1 MSRVLKVSQSNY
13 RLQTAAGG
21 TITLD
26 TGVDVGTVIVTGDL
40 VVQGETTTVNTTNL
54 AIEDNVIVLNKNQ
67 TGSGIALTAPISGR
81 SGIQIGRGT
90 SQVLYPDAQFI
101 FDENVNHYDFPNTTN
116 VGGTFV
122 LKTVDGKKAGLQV
135 ATIVNDGA
143 SNLVFDMQS
152 TSGVLSIANSTN
164 YYLRVTNDNDIPNW
178 RTILNYVA
186 ASNGVATVDRMYFPP
201 GASFGSEDSKVQA
214 FNTNI
219 QFYVGQQ
226 IRATISPVGVSVNN
240 INLFTDTIT
249 NTSAN
254 NLVLTAINNNV
265 KIDAVLNLTDQS
277 LSPAVVS
284 GVTKLYSTSTV
295 GPGKSG
301 LFFKNVN
308 TSDELVSKNRAVLL
322 SILL

>member
-13 RLQTAAGG
+13 RLQTASGG

-40 VVQGETTTVNTTNL
+40 IVQGETTTVNTTNL
-54 AIEDNVIVLNKNQ
+54 AIEDNIIVLNKNQ
-67 TGSGIALTAPISGR
+67 TGAGITLASPISGQ
-81 SGIQIGRGT
+81 SGVQISRGT
-90 SQVLYPDAQFI
+90 RPAGQFL

-122 LKTVDGKKAGLQV
+122 LKTNDGKKAGLQV

-143 SNLVFDMQS
+143 SNLVFDMQAS
-152 TSGVLSIANSTN
+152 QGVLSIANSTN
-164 YYLRVTNDNDIPNW
+164 YYQRVTQDDHIPNW

-201 GASFGSEDSKVQA
+201 GAAFGFEDSKVQA
-214 FNTNI
+214 FQTNI
-219 QFYVGQQ
+219 QFFVGQQ

-249 NTSAN
+249 NTSSN
-254 NLVLTAINNNV
+254 SLVLTAINNNV
-265 KIDAVLNLTDQS
+265 KIDAVLNLSDQS
-277 LSPAVVS
+277 LDPSVPAGS
-284 GVTKLYSTSTV
+284 TKLYSKPTV
-295 GPGKSG
+295 GPGNSG

-308 TSDELVSKNRAVLL
+308 ISDELVSRSRAVLL

>member
-13 RLQTAAGG
+13 RLQTASGG

-26 TGVDVGTVIVTGDL
+26 TGTDVGTVIVTGDL
-40 VVQGETTTVNTTNL
+40 VVQGETTTINTTNL
-54 AIEDNVIVLNKNQ
+54 SIEDNIIVLNKNQ
-67 TGSGIALTAPISGR
+67 TGAGITLASPISGR
-81 SGIQIGRGT
+81 SGVEIGRG
-90 SQVLYPDAQFI
+90 SRPAGQFL
-101 FDENVNHYDFPNTTN
+101 FDENINHYDYPNTVN
-116 VGGTFV
+116 VGGTFI
-122 LKTVDGKKAGLQV
+122 LKTNDGKKAGLQV
-135 ATIVNDGA
+135 ATIVNDGS
-143 SNLVFDMQS
+143 SNLVFDMQTS
-152 TSGVLSIANSTN
+152 SGVLSIANSTN
-164 YYLRVTNDNDIPNW
+164 YYQRVTHDDDIPNW
-178 RTILNYVA
+178 KTITNYVA
-186 ASNGVATVDRMYFPP
+186 ASNGVATVDRMYFPVSS
-201 GASFGSEDSKVQA
+201 AFGFEDSKIQA

-265 KIDAVLNLTDQS
+265 KVDAVLNLSDQS
-277 LSPAVVS
+277 LTPATVS
-284 GVTKLYSTSTV
+284 GVTKLYSTATV

>member
-13 RLQTAAGG
+13 RLQTASGG

-54 AIEDNVIVLNKNQ
+54 AIEDNIIVLNKNQ
-67 TGSGIALTAPISGR
+67 TGAGITLASPINGQSGVQIS
-81 SGIQIGRGT
+81 RGNR
-90 SQVLYPDAQFI
+90 PAGQFL

-116 VGGTFV
+116 IGGTFV
-122 LKTVDGKKAGLQV
+122 LKTNDGKKSGLQV
-135 ATIVNDGA
+135 ATIVNDGS
-143 SNLVFDMQS
+143 SNLVFDMQAS
-152 TSGVLSIANSTN
+152 QGVLSIANSTN
-164 YYLRVTNDNDIPNW
+164 YYQRVTQDDHIPNW
-178 RTILNYVA
+178 RTITNYVA

-201 GASFGSEDSKVQA
+201 GAAFGFEDSKVQA
-214 FNTNI
+214 FQTNI
-219 QFYVGQQ
+219 QFFVGQQ

-249 NTSAN
+249 NTSSN
-254 NLVLTAINNNV
+254 SLVLTAINNNV
-265 KIDAVLNLTDQS
+265 KIDAVLNLSDQS
-277 LSPAVVS
+277 LDPSVPAGS
-284 GVTKLYSTSTV
+284 TKLYSRPTV
-295 GPGKSG
+295 GPGNSG

-308 TSDELVSKNRAVLL
+308 ISDELVSRSRAVLL

>member
-13 RLQTAAGG
+13 RLQTASGG

-54 AIEDNVIVLNKNQ
+54 AIEDNIIVLNKNQ
-67 TGSGIALTAPISGR
+67 TGAGITLASPISGR
-81 SGIQIGRGT
+81 SGVEISRGIR
-90 SQVLYPDAQFI
+90 PAGQFL

-122 LKTVDGKKAGLQV
+122 LKTNDGKKAGLQV

-152 TSGVLSIANSTN
+152 TSGVLSVANSTN
-164 YYLRVTNDNDIPNW
+164 YYLRVVNDNDIPNW
-178 RTILNYVA
+178 KTITNYVA
-186 ASNGVATVDRMYFPP
+186 AQQGVATVDRMYFPVSS
-201 GASFGSEDSKVQA
+201 AFGFEDSKVQA

-265 KIDAVLNLTDQS
+265 KVDAVLNLTDQS
-277 LSPAVVS
+277 LIPATVS
-284 GVTKLYSTSTV
+284 GVTKLYSTSTA

>member
-13 RLQTAAGG
+13 RLQTASGG

-26 TGVDVGTVIVTGDL
+26 TGTDVGTVIVTGDL
-40 VVQGETTTVNTTNL
+40 VVQGETTTINTTNL
-54 AIEDNVIVLNKNQ
+54 AIEDNIIVLNKNQ
-67 TGSGIALTAPISGR
+67 TGAGITLASPINGQA
-81 SGIQIGRGT
+81 GVQISRG
-90 SQVLYPDAQFI
+90 SRAAGLFL
-101 FDENVNHYDFPNTTN
+101 FDENINHYDYPNTTN
-116 VGGTFV
+116 VGGTFI
-122 LKTVDGKKAGLQV
+122 LKTSDGKKAGLQL
-135 ATIVNDGA
+135 ATIVNDGS

-152 TSGVLSIANSTN
+152 SDGVLSVANSTN
-164 YYLRVTNDNDIPNW
+164 YYQRVTHDNDIPNW
-178 RTILNYVA
+178 RTVTNYVA
-186 ASNGVATVDRMYFPP
+186 ASNGVATVDRMYYPP
-201 GASFGSEDSKVQA
+201 GAAFGFEDSKVQA

-265 KIDAVLNLTDQS
+265 KVDAVLNLSDQS

-284 GVTKLYSTSTV
+284 GVTKLYSTATV

>member
-13 RLQTAAGG
+13 RLQTASGG

-54 AIEDNVIVLNKNQ
+54 AIEDNIIVLNKNQ
-67 TGSGIALTAPISGR
+67 TGAGITLASPISGQ
-81 SGIQIGRGT
+81 SGVQISRGT
-90 SQVLYPDAQFI
+90 RPAGQFL

-122 LKTVDGKKAGLQV
+122 LKTNDGKKAGLQV

-143 SNLVFDMQS
+143 SNLVFDMQAS
-152 TSGVLSIANSTN
+152 QGVLSIANSVN
-164 YYLRVTNDNDIPNW
+164 YYQRVTQDDHIPNW
-178 RTILNYVA
+178 RTVTNYVA

-214 FNTNI
+214 FQTNI
-219 QFYVGQQ
+219 QFFVGQQ

-249 NTSAN
+249 NTSSN
-254 NLVLTAINNNV
+254 SLVLTAINNNV
-265 KIDAVLNLTDQS
+265 KIDAVLNLSDQS
-277 LSPAVVS
+277 LDPAVVS
-284 GVTKLYSTSTV
+284 GVTKLYSKSTV
-295 GPGKSG
+295 GPGNSG

-308 TSDELVSKNRAVLL
+308 ISDELVSRSRAVLL

>member
-13 RLQTAAGG
+13 RLQTATGG

-26 TGVDVGTVIVTGDL
+26 TGTDVGTVIVTGDL

-54 AIEDNVIVLNKNQ
+54 AIEDNIIVLNKNQ
-67 TGSGIALTAPISGR
+67 TGAGITLASPISGR
-81 SGIQIGRGT
+81 SGVEINRGNN
-90 SQVLYPDAQFI
+90 PAGQFL
-101 FDENVNHYDFPNTTN
+101 FDENVNHYDYPNTTN

-122 LKTVDGKKAGLQV
+122 LKTNDGKKAGLQV

-143 SNLVFDMQS
+143 SNLVFDMQAS
-152 TSGVLSIANSTN
+152 SGVLSVANSTN
-164 YYLRVTNDNDIPNW
+164 YHLRVTNDNAIPNW

-201 GASFGSEDSKVQA
+201 GATLGAEDSKVQA

-249 NTSAN
+249 NTSSN
-254 NLVLTAINNNV
+254 SLVLAAINNNV
-265 KIDAVLNLTDQS
+265 KVDAVLNLSDQN
-277 LSPAVVS
+277 LDPAVVS
-284 GVTKLYSTSTV
+284 GVTKLYSRPTV
-295 GPGKSG
+295 GPGNSG

-308 TSDELVSKNRAVLL
+308 ISDELVSKNRAVLL